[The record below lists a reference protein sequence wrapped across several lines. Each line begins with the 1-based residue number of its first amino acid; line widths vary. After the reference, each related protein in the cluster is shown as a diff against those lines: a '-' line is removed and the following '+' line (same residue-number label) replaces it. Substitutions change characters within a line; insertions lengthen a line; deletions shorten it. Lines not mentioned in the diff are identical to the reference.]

1 MIIRPSRLSD
11 VEELK
16 AIHAAQGFAYDFPE
30 WDMGATVEIDGHVD
44 RAVLIRRTSEAYYL
58 LRPKRNPTREEI
70 KRELGIMLALHKE
83 LSGPLRRAGIPD
95 VHAWIP
101 PEISERFGKLMLH
114 MGWTR
119 PLWPCYRFEVR

>member
-16 AIHAAQGFAYDFPE
+16 AIHADQGFAYDFPE
-30 WDMGATVEIDGHVD
+30 WDMGATVEIDGRVD

-58 LRPKRNPTREEI
+58 LRSKQNQSREEV

-83 LSGPLRRAGIPD
+83 LAAPLKRMDIHD
-95 VHAWIP
+95 VHAWLP

-119 PLWPCYRFEVR
+119 PLWPCYRWEIR